1 MRIQMKVGMSAS
13 KYNKYCTRLDAT
25 SDVFTKVLPVLFVSD
40 KSLLYFTSS
49 ELIYCGLRAT
59 ELNVVSCSCYISN
72 VKHILI
78 SLLAVA

>member
-49 ELIYCGLRAT
+49 KLIYCG
-59 ELNVVSCSCYISN
+59 
-72 VKHILI
+72 
-78 SLLAVA
+78 